1 MNFGSDNA
9 SGVHPRIMAAMAAAN
24 DGHAASYGRD
34 DLTARAQDRVREVF
48 DAPDAQVFL
57 LGTGTGA
64 NALALA
70 QLCPPWGRIFCHRTA
85 HIETSE
91 SCAPAFM
98 AGGAHMA
105 LIDGADGRIAPHAL
119 SARLFDYPQVDE
131 HDGMNAVLSVTNATE
146 WGTVYSAAQVADL
159 ARIVRGAGMALHV
172 DGARFAN
179 AVAATGSAPAAL
191 THRAGADA
199 MSLGGTKNGCMALEA
214 VVFFDPGRTG
224 VRAADF
230 AFRRMR
236 AGHLWSKHRFLAAQM
251 IAWLDGGLWL
261 DLAARANA
269 AAADLGRIADAAGLE
284 RLQPVEVNELFVR
297 APRGLI
303 AHLRARGLRAA
314 DWPDAGDDADRGTI
328 RLVTS
333 WATTDDEL
341 RGFEDAVQ
349 SFAG

>member
-9 SGVHPRIMAAMAAAN
+9 SGVHPRIMAALAAAN
-24 DGHAASYGRD
+24 EGHASSYGRD
-34 DLTARAQDRVREVF
+34 DLTARAAARVREVF
-48 DAPDAQVFL
+48 DAPDAEVFL

-91 SCAPAFM
+91 SGAPAFM
-98 AGGAHMA
+98 AGGAQLA
-105 LIDGADGRIAPHAL
+105 LIDGADGRISPQAL
-119 SARLFDYPQVDE
+119 RARLFDYPQVDE
-131 HDGMNAVLSVTNATE
+131 HDGRNAVLSVTNATE
-146 WGTVYSAAQVADL
+146 WGTLYSPADVAEL
-159 ARIVRGAGMALHV
+159 AGIVRGAGMALHV

-179 AVAATGSAPAAL
+179 AVAATGAAPADL
-191 THRAGADA
+191 THCAGADA
-199 MSLGGTKNGCMALEA
+199 LSLGGTKNGCMALEA
-214 VVFFDPGRTG
+214 VVFFDPS
-224 VRAADF
+224 RARDF

-251 IAWLDGGLWL
+251 IAWLDGELWL
-261 DLAARANA
+261 QLARHGNAMAAELAA
-269 AAADLGRIADAAGLE
+269 IADRAGLE
-284 RLQPVEVNELFVR
+284 RLQPVEANELFVR
-297 APRGLI
+297 APRALV

-314 DWPDAGDDADRGTI
+314 DWPDAGDDAHRGTI

-333 WATTDDEL
+333 WATTGEEL
-341 RGFEDAVQ
+341 RAFEEAVQ